1 MAVDREEQQNTIVK
15 VREIL
20 STYHTRVA
28 VREELETL
36 GFDIKAEHGDVT
48 SLENANAE
56 IFVQVFA
63 NERGD
68 VIDSHVVTFDE
79 IELKPRS
86 RE

>member
-1 MAVDREEQQNTIVK
+1 MAVDREEQQSTIMK

>member
-1 MAVDREEQQNTIVK
+1 MAVDREEQQNTIIK

-20 STYHTRVA
+20 STYRTRVA
-28 VREELETL
+28 VREELEAL
-36 GFDIKAEHGDVT
+36 GFDIKAEHGDVV

>member
-1 MAVDREEQQNTIVK
+1 MAVDREEQQNTIMK

-20 STYHTRVA
+20 STYRTRIA

>member
-1 MAVDREEQQNTIVK
+1 MAVDREEQQNTIMK

>member
-1 MAVDREEQQNTIVK
+1 MAVDREEQQNTIMK

-20 STYHTRVA
+20 STYRTRVA

>member
-1 MAVDREEQQNTIVK
+1 MVVDREEQQSTIMK

-20 STYHTRVA
+20 STYRTRIA